1 MWKKL
6 GSIPA
11 AARAMKVATQLA
23 HRTVERYKDTQ
34 TVQDRPRSGRP
45 RVVNKQAASKALQLL
60 TRRASLSAK
69 DAAKHLAA
77 RGFTSY
83 PVSDQ
88 TLIAAAKQVAKE
100 QGAPMHLR
108 RGSPAAQ
115 LSTSHKQRRLEFAKS
130 HTSFS
135 WQHVMFTD
143 EVRIQLKYPGIAVG
157 RRKWV
162 RGDERYE
169 APKATKPLTV
179 CFYAGITKWGITQPY
194 FVTGTSEQGS
204 PYTNRKGE
212 PASNATQLEYHDV
225 MMKGLLPEG
234 HRMFQEHSLSEWYFQ
249 QDGAKA
255 HSHAADT
262 IAEFNSRYCTQVQLL
277 KGWPASSPDL
287 SPIENVWS
295 LVKHEVAQKACK
307 NIKQLKAAVRKAMAG
322 IRTETLQNLYTSMH
336 RRMVEVREHDGD
348 RINY

>member
-1 MWKKL
+1 MQA
-6 GSIPA
+6 SI
-11 AARAMKVATQLA
+11 M
-23 HRTVERYKDTQ
+23 
-34 TVQDRPRSGRP
+34 
-45 RVVNKQAASKALQLL
+45 
-60 TRRASLSAK
+60 RASLMLKYAK
-69 DAAKHLAA
+69 VRAVRAVQQPC
-77 RGFTSY
+77 Y
-83 PVSDQ
+83 
-88 TLIAAAKQVAKE
+88 KQ
-100 QGAPMHLR
+100 GTPMHLR

-115 LSTSHKQRRLEFAKS
+115 LSTSHKQRRLEFGKS

-194 FVTGTSEQGS
+194 FVTGTSEQRS

-225 MMKGLLPEG
+225 MMNGLLPDG

-307 NIKQLKAAVRKAMAG
+307 NIKQLKAAVRKALAG
-322 IRTETLQNLYTSMH
+322 IKTETVQNLYTSMH

-348 RINY
+348 KINLIVRCVWVWCWFCASEGQYYTLFQLTKATFSAVAFSIPDTSAHLASVSWSSALLASE